1 MADAKIKA
9 EGGGGELFCTR
20 PQEGEESAANLA
32 RYVNDLESKID
43 YAKWKQ
49 SLVLK
54 FNYMPMKRITEKI
67 ENERANYVRKIAEEE
82 KVAARMLSGKEITVQ
97 LDLFRQFSLKLDQ
110 KMKEIQI
117 SISGERL
124 KKDMLAKQ
132 VAEKRRRL
140 KEIMRDNMET
150 IKTTLINEGV
160 TTKEDVISL
169 VRSRSLKDRF
179 NPTAYTVDTAL
190 PSARKSAKPTSQQS
204 LRQRLS
210 TAQLLYAE
218 CMERL
223 VASIQA
229 MKSSEDIQSGIYLDI
244 MEKTEKKNYATE
256 SRYSRSKISDTLI
269 SKFGSNQTQ
278 QARNAKNRADFEMD
292 WETFRELNWK
302 QIMGI
307 VLVKD
312 KNGEKIRQLLRY
324 K

>member
-1 MADAKIKA
+1 MAEGKIKG
-9 EGGGGELFCTR
+9 EGGGGEVFCTR
-20 PQEGEESAANLA
+20 PQEGDEKGGNLL
-32 RYVNDLESKID
+32 RYVEDLESKIE

-97 LDLFRQFSLKLDQ
+97 LDLFRQFSQKLDQ

-117 SISGERL
+117 SISGEKL

-150 IKTTLINEGV
+150 IKASLISEGV

-179 NPTAYTVDTAL
+179 NPTTAHTLDSAL
-190 PSARKSAKPTSQQS
+190 PSAKPSTHHSH
-204 LRQRLS
+204 RQRLTTS
-210 TAQLLYAE
+210 QLLYAE

-223 VASIQA
+223 IASIQA

-244 MEKTEKKNYATE
+244 MERAEKKNYATE

-269 SKFGSNQTQ
+269 SKFGSNQGQ

-292 WETFRELNWK
+292 WETFKELNWK

-312 KNGEKIRQLLRY
+312 KNGNKIRQLLRY